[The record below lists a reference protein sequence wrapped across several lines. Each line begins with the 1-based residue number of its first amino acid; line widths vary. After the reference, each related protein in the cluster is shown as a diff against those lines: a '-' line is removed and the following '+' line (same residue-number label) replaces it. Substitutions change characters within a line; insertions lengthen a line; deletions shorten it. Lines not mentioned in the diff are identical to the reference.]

1 MDVLQRMEEDVKN
14 KVNEFRVFVKGI
26 EYIFSRLQV

>member
-14 KVNEFRVFVKGI
+14 KVNELRVFVKGI
-26 EYIFSRLQV
+26 EYIICI